1 MSEAKII
8 FIFKGMKTI
17 IQCNKTE
24 KIRNIM
30 ERYEAKVKIDKNKV
44 YLIYNGNKVNEE
56 LSFEELANK
65 EDKKMNM
72 MNIIIYEIN
81 NSTIIEEKIEKS
93 KEFILLNEKENYIM
107 VK

>member
-8 FIFKGMKTI
+8 FIFNGMKTI
-17 IQCNKTE
+17 IQCNKNE
-24 KIRNIM
+24 KIRNIL
-30 ERYEAKVKIDKNKV
+30 ERYGKEVEIDKDKV

-81 NSTIIEEKIEKS
+81 NNTIIEEKIEKS
-93 KEFILLNEKENYIM
+93 NEIISPKEK
-107 VK
+107 

>member
-1 MSEAKII
+1 
-8 FIFKGMKTI
+8 
-17 IQCNKTE
+17 
-24 KIRNIM
+24 M

-44 YLIYNGNKVNEE
+44 YLVYNGNKVNEE

-81 NSTIIEEKIEKS
+81 NNTTIEEKIEKS
-93 KEFILLNEKENYIM
+93 KEFIFLKEKENYIIGEIEI
-107 VK
+107 KEKYYK